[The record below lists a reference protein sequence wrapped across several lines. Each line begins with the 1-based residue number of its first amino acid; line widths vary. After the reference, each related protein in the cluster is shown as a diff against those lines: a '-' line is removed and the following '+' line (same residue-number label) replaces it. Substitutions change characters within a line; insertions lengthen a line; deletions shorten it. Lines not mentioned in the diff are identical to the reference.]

1 MTTGQNGLPRTQGA
15 RPRKRL
21 FFLVAGILL
30 ASSCMVGF
38 SGRIVRPA
46 HKVEVAMPAQIAQ
59 VRALAELNS
68 KYETNVQ
75 KIAAIVRRYDPKLS
89 PERVRAISREIYD
102 MSVKYDNLDTD
113 LICATITH
121 ESARSWDSTVV
132 SPAGAMGLMQIMPA
146 TGAYLAE
153 LEGIQWTTAEE
164 ILFNPVYNIR
174 LGCRYLSMLIEAYQV
189 DGGLAA
195 YNSGP
200 RRAEMWL
207 ASNRNDKILYRETR
221 GYIPA
226 VLRLYDQF
234 KNSEGVL

>member
-1 MTTGQNGLPRTQGA
+1 MATGENRVKHEGGA
-15 RPRKRL
+15 ARKRL
-21 FFLVAGILL
+21 LLIAGIVLT
-30 ASSCMVGF
+30 SSCMVGF
-38 SGRIVRPA
+38 SGRIVRPVR
-46 HKVEVAMPAQIAQ
+46 KVEVTMPAQVAQ
-59 VRALAELNS
+59 ARALAQVHAKHEM
-68 KYETNVQ
+68 NVQ
-75 KIAAIVRRYDPKLS
+75 KIAAIVRRYNPKLP

-102 MSVKYDNLDTD
+102 MSLKYDNLDPD

-121 ESARSWDSTVV
+121 ESARTWDSTVV

-153 LEGIQWTTAEE
+153 LEGIEWTTAEE
-164 ILFNPVYNIR
+164 ILFNPIYNIR
-174 LGCRYLSMLIEAYQV
+174 LGCRYLSMLIEAYEV

-200 RRAEMWL
+200 KRAEMWL
-207 ASNRNDKILYRETR
+207 ASNRNNKILYRETR

>member
-1 MTTGQNGLPRTQGA
+1 MGTPQDVAGRRSGSGSRV
-15 RPRKRL
+15 RL
-21 FFLVAGILL
+21 LLMVAGILG
-30 ASSCMVGF
+30 ASSFMVGF
-38 SGRIVRPA
+38 SGRIVRPGHRLA
-46 HKVEVAMPAQIAQ
+46 MTMPARVAQ
-59 VRALAELNS
+59 VRGLAEVNAS
-68 KYETNVQ
+68 YEMNVR
-75 KIAAIVRRYDPKLS
+75 KIEAIVRRYNPRLS
-89 PERVRAISREIYD
+89 AERVHAISREIYD
-102 MSVKYDNLDTD
+102 MSVKYENLDPD

-121 ESARSWDSTVV
+121 ESARTWDSTVV

-153 LEGIQWTTAEE
+153 LEGIEWTTAEE
-164 ILFNPVYNIR
+164 ILFNPIYNIR

-195 YNSGP
+195 YNGGP

-207 ASNRNDKILYRETR
+207 ASNRNNKILYRETR